1 MLNIGNSFAYS
12 KELSKDL
19 GMSESR
25 LDDMRAQLRHHVAI
39 AVQALAD
46 SLEPELRQALGT
58 TFECETDSASLSTAI
73 CNSELLEP
81 YKPTLRA
88 AFRQILLRHAM
99 DYGCRGAA
107 SLVCVVMEPI
117 YSVLLARDIAHL
129 VIRIAH
135 SIATKDD
142 EMLEVFRSTA
152 TNVPCQ
158 IAHTIIKNADESF
171 ERTSE
176 EAALAA
182 RDNNIF
188 FGIHDVKVIK
198 RFTVEREGKEYPA
211 LGLEYTMR
219 PVLLPTGGYPNELYT
234 TLVIYNLDPDS
245 PEPVK
250 GEASDFL
257 DKEGRVVISAEDD
270 IAIAA
275 MLPSAL
281 DLYDLHHEVDT
292 CSVLIAPSDDLMG
305 C

>member
-19 GMSESR
+19 GMPESR
-25 LDDMRAQLRHHVAI
+25 LDDLRAQLRHHVAI
-39 AVQALAD
+39 AMQALTD
-46 SLEPELRQALGT
+46 SLEPELRQTLGA
-58 TFECETDSASLSTAI
+58 TFDCETDSATLSTAI

-99 DYGCRGAA
+99 DYGCKGAV
-107 SLVCVVMEPI
+107 SLVWVVMEPL
-117 YSVLLARDIAHL
+117 YSVLLAKDIAHL

-135 SIATKDD
+135 AIALKD
-142 EMLEVFRSTA
+142 EELLESLRSNA
-152 TNVPCQ
+152 TSVPCHL
-158 IAHTIIKNADESF
+158 AHTIIRNANENF

-176 EAALAA
+176 EVALAA

-188 FGIHDVKVIK
+188 FGIHNVKVVK

-211 LGLEYTMR
+211 LGLEYT
-219 PVLLPTGGYPNELYT
+219 LLPVMLPPGGYPTELYT

-257 DKEGRVVISAEDD
+257 DKEGRVVISTADD

-292 CSVLIAPSDDLMG
+292 CSVLVSPSDELLH
-305 C
+305 

>member
-1 MLNIGNSFAYS
+1 MLNIGNSFPYS

-19 GMSESR
+19 GMPESR
-25 LDDMRAQLRHHVAI
+25 LDDMRAQLRHRVAI
-39 AVQALAD
+39 AVQALCE
-46 SLEPELRQALGT
+46 SLEPELRQAIGT
-58 TFECETDSASLSTAI
+58 TFNCETDSATLSTAI

-81 YKPTLRA
+81 YKATLRA
-88 AFRQILLRHAM
+88 AFRQVLLRHAM

-107 SLVCVVMEPI
+107 SLVCVVMEPL
-117 YSVLLARDIAHL
+117 YSVLLAKDIAHL

-135 SIATKDD
+135 AIALKD
-142 EMLEVFRSTA
+142 EELLEALCSNA
-152 TNVPCQ
+152 TSVPCHL
-158 IAHTIIKNADESF
+158 AHTIIKNADASF
-171 ERTSE
+171 EHTSE

-182 RDNNIF
+182 RDSNIF

-219 PVLLPTGGYPNELYT
+219 PVLLPPGGYPNELYT

-257 DKEGRVVISAEDD
+257 DKEGRVVISTQDD

-281 DLYDLHHEVDT
+281 DLYDLHNEVDT
-292 CSVLIAPSDDLMG
+292 CSVLVAPSDDLLS
-305 C
+305 